1 MFLARQDK
9 PCAADDV
16 GASGPP
22 RTPAT
27 QASWLAARF
36 GALLLVL
43 AAGGCASLGP
53 ATVPH
58 DRANYIAAVAES
70 WKEQTLMN
78 VVRLRYGDAPSF
90 VDVSSV
96 ISSYTFQGQ
105 LSATGQFNSEAT
117 NTLPPNS
124 AIAGGSAGY
133 VDRPTITYTPVAGDK
148 FARSLLRPIPPSA
161 IFELIQAGYP
171 SDLILQLTTRSI
183 NGVYNRSS
191 LGKDT
196 READP
201 DFYPL
206 LKALRAL
213 QLSGAVAMRIE
224 KRGSDEV
231 GILIFSR
238 KQVGAENPDYQFVVK
253 VLGIRPGEDGAI
265 TLTFGAQPRGDKEIA
280 VLSRSMLSILLEVA
294 KGIEVPSA
302 DVAGGRTQASG
313 RLAAAPD
320 PRDRP
325 LVRIL
330 SGARAPSDAYA
341 AVRYRDTWY
350 WIRDDDIASK
360 SAFSFLMMFF
370 SLAETGTA
378 PTAPVITIP
387 AN

>member
-1 MFLARQDK
+1 MTRRRALIGRLG
-9 PCAADDV
+9 AA
-16 GASGPP
+16 
-22 RTPAT
+22 
-27 QASWLAARF
+27 
-36 GALLLVL
+36 LLVL
-43 AAGGCASLGP
+43 AVGGCASLGP

-58 DRANYIAAVAES
+58 DRANYIAAVGES

-105 LSATGQFNSEAT
+105 LSASGQFNSETTAM
-117 NTLPPNS
+117 L
-124 AIAGGSAGY
+124 GGSAGY

-171 SDLILQLTTRSI
+171 SDLILLLTTRAI

-191 LGKDT
+191 LGKDI

-224 KRGSDEV
+224 KRGPDEV

-238 KQVGAENPDYQFVVK
+238 KQLSAENPDYQFVLK
-253 VLGIRPGEDGAI
+253 ALGIRPGDNGEI
-265 TLTFGAQPRGDKEIA
+265 TLTFGALPRGDREIA
-280 VLSRSMLSILLEVA
+280 VLSRSMLAILLEVA
-294 KGIEVPSA
+294 KGIDAPSA
-302 DVAGGRTQASG
+302 DVAAGRTLPAG
-313 RLAAAPD
+313 RSADAPD

-325 LVRIL
+325 LIRIL

-341 AVRYRDTWY
+341 AVHYRGAWY
-350 WIRDDDIASK
+350 WIPDDDIASK
-360 SAFSFLMMFF
+360 NGFSFLMMFF
-370 SLAETGTA
+370 SLAETGTTS
-378 PTAPVITIP
+378 TAPVITIP